1 MNNRKQI
8 ECNWLHGLYGLND
21 LHCRDLLLERISI
34 AHNGSK
40 LTCNIKSHS
49 GYVPKHA
56 TSQRGSS
63 DQVSSPMSYW
73 VSSTLQKTHPKCC
86 HCVDCINIMSVKRRQ
101 TPSCKERLQERWSR
115 RDKEKKVRKEKG
127 DLVHYIRSCINTSHV
142 IFVLYY
148 ACQE

>member
-56 TSQRGSS
+56 TSQRG
-63 DQVSSPMSYW
+63 QVIKSPHLCPTECPLHYK
-73 VSSTLQKTHPKCC
+73 KTHPKCC

-101 TPSCKERLQERWSR
+101 TPSCKERLQERWSHRVKENNVKGKR
-115 RDKEKKVRKEKG
+115 R
-127 DLVHYIRSCINTSHV
+127 SSASH
-142 IFVLYY
+142 
-148 ACQE
+148 